1 MVATIKVL
9 SRVQPKLRWIPKQ
22 GEQTSEFLARKRK
35 DLPSSKND
43 PLRQV
48 LTEAQTILG
57 RCVPPTQPAGTDT
70 GLVVGYVQ
78 SGKTLSFTTIL
89 ALARDNGYQLVI
101 VIAGIATNLK
111 SQSEKRII
119 RDLGFEEIS
128 GAWAH
133 YDNPSLSKGGVVKAI
148 QNALTLQRDKAVPQ
162 HKKRTVLITVLKN
175 HTRLRNVVAVLQK
188 LSLGGVPTLVI
199 DDEADQASLN
209 TKARQNRANRGKDVS
224 ATYDWITQVKDALPH
239 HTFLQYTA
247 TPQAPLLISIADV
260 LSPSFAEL
268 LTPGEGYVG
277 GGDFFRGKHSLVE
290 LIPLSDVP
298 GPDNEPT
305 SAPGSL
311 QKALRFFLLGAAA
324 HYLNEKSGK
333 RSMMIHPSQLTA
345 PHADYKS
352 WTEDAID
359 QWKTWLSKPRTSG
372 VYRACARTFA
382 DEYKA
387 LAKTHD
393 KLPKFDKLI
402 EAVKYVLL
410 DTQIV
415 EVNSTE
421 QGERDVKWHLHDY
434 WILVGGQK
442 LDRGFTVEGLTVTYM
457 PRGKGT
463 GNADTLQQRARF
475 FGYKASYKGLCRIFL
490 TKAVKE
496 VFEEYVE
503 HEVSIRK
510 ELSAFRGRPL
520 AEWKRDF
527 ILSRKMAPTRSS
539 VIGIDISRLRL
550 DEDWLTP
557 GALHKNRAAI
567 EHNAKLIG
575 RLIREWIRR
584 YKRRDAGAIS
594 RYKDGRTDSPR
605 NVLIT
610 GVPVSEILDRLLLE
624 LRLPD
629 MADSEMNTGLVLALR
644 RFLEQQPHAS
654 ADVFLLGGMAPQRR
668 SLEGSRINQVFQGK
682 TPNTPDAKKI
692 IYVGDR
698 ALFPQERLALHL
710 RNFLLKNPPRGVGDK
725 TEIPWYAVHL
735 TKDQAK
741 DSVIQARS

>member
-9 SRVQPKLRWIPKQ
+9 SSVQPKLRWIPKQ
-22 GEQTSEFLARKRK
+22 GEQTSDFLARKRK
-35 DLPSSKND
+35 DLPSRKND
-43 PLRQV
+43 PLTQV

-57 RCVPPTQPAGTDT
+57 RCVPPTKPEGTDT
-70 GLVVGYVQ
+70 GLVIGYVQ

-133 YDNPSLSKGGVVKAI
+133 YDNPSLGKGGVVKAI

-162 HKKRTVLITVLKN
+162 RKKRTVLITVLKN
-175 HTRLRNVVAVLQK
+175 HTRLRNLVAVLEK
-188 LSLGGVPTLVI
+188 LSLAGVPTLVI

-209 TKARQNRANRGKDVS
+209 TKARQNRATGGKDMS
-224 ATYDWITQVKDALPH
+224 ATYDWITQVKNALPH

-247 TPQAPLLISIADV
+247 TPQAPILISIADV

-277 GGDFFRGKHSLVE
+277 GADFFKGKQNLVE
-290 LIPLSDVP
+290 LIPLSEVP
-298 GPDNEPT
+298 GPENEVT
-305 SAPGSL
+305 SAPESL
-311 QKALRFFLLGAAA
+311 QRALRFFLLGAAA
-324 HYLNEKSGK
+324 HYLNEKAGK
-333 RSMMIHPSQLTA
+333 RSMMIHPSQYTG

-359 QWKTWLSKPRTSG
+359 QWKTWLSKPKTSG
-372 VYRACARTFA
+372 VYRACARTFT

-421 QGERDVKWHLHDY
+421 QGERDVKWPLHDY

-475 FGYKASYKGLCRIFL
+475 FGYKAGYKGLCRIFL

-496 VFEEYVE
+496 VFEDYVE
-503 HEVSIRK
+503 HEISIRK

-520 AEWKRDF
+520 ADWKRDF

-539 VIGIDISRLRL
+539 VIGVDISRLRL

-557 GALHKNRAAI
+557 GAMHKNRGAI
-567 EHNAKLIG
+567 QHNTRLFALLIKQ
-575 RLIREWIRR
+575 WIRR
-584 YKRRDAGAIS
+584 YRRRDAADIPK
-594 RYKDGRTDSPR
+594 YKDGRTDSPR
-605 NVLIT
+605 NVLVT
-610 GVPVSEILDRLLLE
+610 GVPVAEILDRLLLE

-629 MADSEMNTGLVLALR
+629 VGDSEMHTGLILALR
-644 RFLEQQPHAS
+644 RFLEQQPHAT
-654 ADVFLLGGMAPQRR
+654 ADVFLIGGMAPQRR
-668 SLEGSRINQVFQGK
+668 SLEGSKINQVFQGK
-682 TPNTPDAKKI
+682 TPNTADAKKI

-698 ALFPQERLALHL
+698 ALFAPEKLALHL
-710 RNFLLKNPPRGVGDK
+710 RNFRLKNPPRGLSSD

-741 DSVIQARS
+741 DSVIQART